1 MALEITDASYEAI
14 MAEGLPVIIDF
25 WATWCGPCQ
34 MVGPMINELADE
46 YAGRIIVGKIDVDA
60 NSEIP
65 SQFGVRNIPTILF
78 FNKNGEV
85 VKKLVGVQTK
95 AVLRE
100 EAEKLLQ

>member
-46 YAGRIIVGKIDVDA
+46 YAGKIIVGKIDVDA

-65 SQFGVRNIPTILF
+65 SQYGVRNIPTILF

-100 EAEKLLQ
+100 EAEKLL

>member
-25 WATWCGPCQ
+25 WAAWCGPCQ

-65 SQFGVRNIPTILF
+65 SQYGVRNIPTILF

-100 EAEKLLQ
+100 EAEKLL

>member
-34 MVGPMINELADE
+34 MGGPMINELADE

-100 EAEKLLQ
+100 EAEKLL

>member
-60 NSEIP
+60 NSDIP
-65 SQFGVRNIPTILF
+65 SQYGVRNIPTILF

-100 EAEKLLQ
+100 EAEKLL

>member
-65 SQFGVRNIPTILF
+65 SQYGVRNIPTILF
-78 FNKNGEV
+78 FNKNREV

-100 EAEKLLQ
+100 EAEKLL

>member
-65 SQFGVRNIPTILF
+65 SKYGVRNIPTILF

-100 EAEKLLQ
+100 EAEKLL

>member
-100 EAEKLLQ
+100 EAEKLL

>member
-46 YAGRIIVGKIDVDA
+46 YSGRIIVGKIDVDA

-65 SQFGVRNIPTILF
+65 SQYGVRNIPTILF

-100 EAEKLLQ
+100 EAEKLL

>member
-1 MALEITDASYEAI
+1 MAFEITDASYEAI

-65 SQFGVRNIPTILF
+65 SQYGVRNIPTILF

>member
-65 SQFGVRNIPTILF
+65 SQYGVRNIPTILF

-85 VKKLVGVQTK
+85 VEKLVGVQTK

-100 EAEKLLQ
+100 EAEKLL

>member
-25 WATWCGPCQ
+25 WATLCGPCQ

-65 SQFGVRNIPTILF
+65 SQYGVRNIPTILF

>member
-65 SQFGVRNIPTILF
+65 SQYGVRNIPTILF
-78 FNKNGEV
+78 FNKKGEV

>member
-1 MALEITDASYEAI
+1 MAMEITDASYEAI

-65 SQFGVRNIPTILF
+65 SQYGVRNIPTILF

>member
-65 SQFGVRNIPTILF
+65 SQYGVRNIPTILF

-100 EAEKLLQ
+100 EAEKLL

>member
-65 SQFGVRNIPTILF
+65 SQNGVRNIPTILF

-100 EAEKLLQ
+100 EAEKLL

>member
-65 SQFGVRNIPTILF
+65 SQYGVRNIPTILF